1 MPPVAPLASQKNEI
15 DPKNLKPG
23 TVATRQLTFEMRQ
36 IDEEARTIEL
46 AFSSEEP
53 YGRWFGTE
61 ILGHQ
66 PSEIRTGRLDQG
78 AAVLVN
84 HDPNQLVGVVESYSI
99 DSDKTARAVVRL
111 AKDNPH
117 ADAEWALVKDGV
129 RRHVSVGYRVYEMK
143 LLESSEEGG
152 DTYRVI
158 DWEPYEISLVSVPA
172 DPTVG
177 IGRADDQPQPPVTT
191 VNHETETKDMPPET
205 QTPVATVPAAPVQP
219 AIDENK
225 VKQDASN
232 DERNRV
238 REIMAAGDKMK
249 QPELARQFVDNGGSF
264 EDFAK
269 AVMEKM
275 GAKPVDV
282 TETPEIGMDESDLK
296 RYSMTRAIQ
305 AIVEGDF
312 KGRAGFEYE
321 CSLEAMKKT
330 SAVPRA
336 GNRGFLVPYDVLA
349 KREVHA
355 VNQRD
360 LVVGT
365 STAGGHL
372 VATNL
377 LASSFIDLLRNK
389 MVIMQA
395 GATMLPDMVGNIAIP
410 RQTGGATAYWLA
422 ENGAVTESQQAFDQ
436 VAMSPKTVGAYT
448 DISRLLLKQS
458 SIGLEDFVKGDLSTT
473 LALAIDLAAIHGS
486 GSSNQPTGIIATS
499 GIGSVALGTNG
510 AAPDRDTLIDLETE
524 VAIDNADLGTLAYMT
539 NTKVRGKLK
548 KTATDSGSGLF
559 VWDNTDTPT
568 NGYRALV
575 TNQVSSALTKGT
587 SSGVCSAILFGN
599 WADLILAFWG
609 GLDIEVDPYS
619 QSTTGAVRI
628 VAFQSLDVAVRH
640 PQSFAA
646 CLDALTA

>member
-1 MPPVAPLASQKNEI
+1 
-15 DPKNLKPG
+15 
-23 TVATRQLTFEMRQ
+23 
-36 IDEEARTIEL
+36 
-46 AFSSEEP
+46 
-53 YGRWFGTE
+53 
-61 ILGHQ
+61 
-66 PSEIRTGRLDQG
+66 
-78 AAVLVN
+78 
-84 HDPNQLVGVVESYSI
+84 
-99 DSDKTARAVVRL
+99 
-111 AKDNPH
+111 
-117 ADAEWALVKDGV
+117 
-129 RRHVSVGYRVYEMK
+129 
-143 LLESSEEGG
+143 
-152 DTYRVI
+152 
-158 DWEPYEISLVSVPA
+158 
-172 DPTVG
+172 
-177 IGRADDQPQPPVTT
+177 
-191 VNHETETKDMPPET
+191 
-205 QTPVATVPAAPVQP
+205 
-219 AIDENK
+219 
-225 VKQDASN
+225 
-232 DERNRV
+232 
-238 REIMAAGDKMK
+238 
-249 QPELARQFVDNGGSF
+249 
-264 EDFAK
+264 
-269 AVMEKM
+269 
-275 GAKPVDV
+275 